1 MPPRPQP
8 PAPLAGV
15 RVLELTQG
23 IAGPVC
29 GKYLAAHGAE
39 VVRVES
45 RRRPDVIRLYGSRA
59 IPADTAPELA
69 METAPHWSNYNAGK
83 LSLGLDV
90 ANPTGRDLLLRLVAA
105 SDVFVTNLAVGVC
118 DRLGLAPED
127 LAARNPRLVYCALTS
142 FGGGAGD
149 YRDFRIWGPN
159 LSALTGMDSLTA
171 QPGREP
177 CGLNWISYSD
187 YLAGAHAAAAVLAL
201 LSIVDD
207 QSAAAP
213 PPVDI
218 SQAEVSLGALGPEL
232 LRTATGGSGTAPVAG
247 IFPTRDDDRW
257 VAVECDDDAQWRRL
271 LGVAAGSGLATD
283 PRWQAVDVPPGDRPA
298 RDAAIAAWTS
308 GFDRD
313 DLCER
318 LARGN
323 VTAAPV
329 HDQADWLTDPQ
340 LAHRRAWLI
349 HDDPA
354 FGVGV
359 ALGYPPKLS
368 ANPAVLSRGG
378 PLLGEDNDYLLSE
391 VLGLDAPARAA
402 LVAAGVV
409 HQPSPPS
416 APFVRPAYTLARHLL
431 RDATWSR
438 EPAAPPRPRPPYRPD
453 QRRRSRPVTQLTVV
467 DATDGLGLPAAR
479 LYRDLGADVVR
490 VADGNADTDAAAYA
504 FHAGHRTCDEAEA
517 RRLARTA
524 DIVLVSG
531 QASDVTAAGWLDLAA
546 APGGPVVVA
555 VTPYGLTGPRAT
567 WRGSELTAWASGGL
581 AFVIGDPQDAPV
593 VPAGRLLCFLA
604 GEFAVIAG
612 LAAVRAH
619 GPERTGPGEV
629 VDIALQEVA
638 VSISGEVDLC
648 GLLDDGRMRR
658 RVGNRRT
665 STAPLGMYPAADG
678 LVSVVVLM
686 PPHWLA
692 LRDWILAVTGDREV
706 LDPALEG
713 GPNRRGGAARQ
724 RVDAIVERF
733 TRQLPKQQLFAEG
746 QRRGIPI
753 TPVNDLTDVLADPAL
768 YAAGFLRD
776 YDVAG
781 VSGRAPGPL
790 FPPDL
795 FPPDLFPPHL
805 SPTQPS
811 TAARPAPAPSPD
823 RS

>member
-1 MPPRPQP
+1 MTGSFVALSS
-8 PAPLAGV
+8 APLSSAPLSGV

-59 IPADTAPELA
+59 IPADTPPDLA

-90 ANPTGRDLLLRLVAA
+90 ANETGRDLLLRLVAE

-118 DRLGLAPED
+118 DRLGLAPGD
-127 LAARNPRLVYCALTS
+127 LAGHNPRLVYCALTS
-142 FGGGAGD
+142 FGGGASD

-171 QPGREP
+171 QPGRQP

-201 LSIVDD
+201 LSIVDKQASD
-207 QSAAAP
+207 VRP
-213 PPVDI
+213 HIDI

-232 LRTATGGSGTAPVAG
+232 LRTATGDSGAAPVAG
-247 IFPTRDDDRW
+247 IFPTCGDDRW
-257 VAVECDDDAQWRRL
+257 VAVECDNDAEWCRL
-271 LGVAAGSGLATD
+271 LAVAAGSDLAAD
-283 PRWQAVDVPPGDRPA
+283 PRWRTVDVPAEERPA
-298 RDAAIAAWTS
+298 RDAAIAAWTAS
-308 GFDRD
+308 FDRD

-318 LARGN
+318 LARAD
-323 VTAAPV
+323 VAAAPV

-340 LAHRRAWLI
+340 LAYRRAWLV

-359 ALGYPPKLS
+359 ALGYPPRL
-368 ANPAVLSRGG
+368 AGNPASFSRGG
-378 PLLGEDNDYLLSE
+378 PLLGEDNDYLLGD
-391 VLGLDAPARAA
+391 VLGLDAAARAE

-409 HQPSPPS
+409 HQPTWPS
-416 APFVRPAYTLARHLL
+416 EPFVRPAYTLARHLL

-453 QRRRSRPVTQLTVV
+453 QRRRSRAVTQLTVV

-490 VADGNADTDAAAYA
+490 VATEDAGTDAAAYA
-504 FHAGHRTCDEAEA
+504 YHAGHRTCDAAQA
-517 RRLARTA
+517 RQLARTA
-524 DIVLVSG
+524 DVVLVSG
-531 QASDVTAAGWLDLAA
+531 QAPDVAAAGWLDLAA
-546 APGGPVVVA
+546 QPGGPVVVA
-555 VTPYGLTGPRAT
+555 VTPYGLTGPRST

-581 AFVIGDPQDAPV
+581 AFVVGDPRDAPV
-593 VPAGRLLCFLA
+593 VPAARLLCFLA
-604 GEFAVIAG
+604 GEFAVVAG
-612 LAAVRAH
+612 LAAVRARDQD
-619 GPERTGPGEV
+619 RTRPGEV

-638 VSISGEVDLC
+638 VSVSGEVDLC

-686 PPHWLA
+686 PPHWIA
-692 LRDWILAVTGDREV
+692 LRDWIMAVTGDRAV

-713 GPNRRGGAARQ
+713 GPHRRSGAARR
-724 RVDAIVERF
+724 RVDDIVERF
-733 TRQLPKQQLFAEG
+733 TRQLPKQQLFREG
-746 QRRGIPI
+746 QRRGIPV

-768 YAAGFLRD
+768 YSAGFLRD
-776 YDVAG
+776 YDVDS
-781 VSGRAPGPL
+781 VTGRAPGPL
-790 FPPDL
+790 FPPHL
-795 FPPDLFPPHL
+795 FT
-805 SPTQPS
+805 PTP
-811 TAARPAPAPSPD
+811 PAPAPSRD